1 MHFDAV
7 SEALVLD
14 ALRRLMRGTTTI
26 MIAHSLTTVQQA
38 DQIFVVDHG
47 RVCERGT
54 HATLLAASGMYAR
67 LHDLQLNRSI
77 SPASVA
83 SNG

>member
-1 MHFDAV
+1 LDAG

-14 ALRRLMRGTTTI
+14 ALRQLMRGKTTI

-47 RVCERGT
+47 RLCERGT
-54 HATLLAASGMYAR
+54 HATLLAASGVYAR
-67 LHDLQLNRSI
+67 LHDRQFNRSV
-77 SPASVA
+77 SSASLQP
-83 SNG
+83 SG

>member
-1 MHFDAV
+1 
-7 SEALVLD
+7 
-14 ALRRLMRGTTTI
+14 MRGKTTI

-54 HATLLAASGMYAR
+54 HASLLVASGTYAR
-67 LHDLQLNRSI
+67 LHDLQSNQGI
-77 SPASVA
+77 SAPSLQP
-83 SNG
+83 SG